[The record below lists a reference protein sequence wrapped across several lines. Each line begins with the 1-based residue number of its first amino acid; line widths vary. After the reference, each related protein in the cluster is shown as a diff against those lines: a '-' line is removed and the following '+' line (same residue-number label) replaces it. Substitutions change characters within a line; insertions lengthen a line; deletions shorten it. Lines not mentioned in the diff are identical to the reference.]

1 MPVFNAEFLDVS
13 LMMMMIL
20 MIIVV
25 FLKKRRF
32 VLSVRLVGLLFS
44 LFV

>member
-13 LMMMMIL
+13 LMIMIL